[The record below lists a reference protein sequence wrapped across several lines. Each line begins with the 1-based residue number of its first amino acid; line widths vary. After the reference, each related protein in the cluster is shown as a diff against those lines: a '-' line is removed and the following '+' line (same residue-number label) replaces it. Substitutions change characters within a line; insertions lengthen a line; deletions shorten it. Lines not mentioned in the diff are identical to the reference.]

1 MWLNNCHKD
10 LCYPLHAPYLDCLL
24 HKQFNGVLLSQRWS
38 CKLCATASAS
48 LLGQLLY
55 LEQTVLL
62 KLLVCCASVT
72 QKPDVSDLVCVCV
85 CVVFPAWA
93 QSSGLYPF
101 SCALSLPRTKTLPL
115 SWHRWCTS
123 VTLTEIE
130 RTETCRERRR
140 KAAFRSREQNDFFY
154 RT

>member
-1 MWLNNCHKD
+1 MQPPTVAASCSLEFSSCFSILDPFGTYIYIKKITVGLNNCHKD

-24 HKQFNGVLLSQRWS
+24 HKQFNGVLLSQRRS
-38 CKLCATASAS
+38 CKLCGTASAS

-72 QKPDVSDLVCVCV
+72 QKPDVPDLVCVCV
-85 CVVFPAWA
+85 CVVFPASA

-115 SWHRWCTS
+115 S
-123 VTLTEIE
+123 
-130 RTETCRERRR
+130 
-140 KAAFRSREQNDFFY
+140 
-154 RT
+154 